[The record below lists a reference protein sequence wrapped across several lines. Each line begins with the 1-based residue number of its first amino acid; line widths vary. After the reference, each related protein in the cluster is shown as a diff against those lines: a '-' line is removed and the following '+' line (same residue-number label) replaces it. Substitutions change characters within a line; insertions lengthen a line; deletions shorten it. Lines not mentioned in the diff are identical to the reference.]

1 MIRVMDFADGTAR
14 VSDAADARVLEEAAP
29 GFRWLHF
36 QERDSLNLLEERDCH
51 LPEVVVRAL
60 LAVET
65 RPRCDML
72 ADGVLLNLRTPLAEG
87 DDTTEGDPLA
97 SMRIW
102 ATPKLLISVAFR
114 PTDVLPHAIAA
125 FDAGV
130 LHDCGDVLVALLSA
144 SAEQLDAKVAQI
156 GDALDALEEGIDRHA
171 SFEQRRETSRLRS
184 AAIGLR
190 RFVAPQRQALESLM
204 SLGLPWFDT
213 AERAHM
219 REATDRFYRMAEEL
233 ESVRERAAVLHDEIT
248 DLRSER
254 MDARSLQ
261 IAISAL
267 IFLPLTFITGL
278 LGMNVEGIPYAKA
291 PWAFW
296 GVTTLCIVI
305 ALLVAAWFIWRGW
318 SKR

>member
-1 MIRVMDFADGTAR
+1 MIRVMDFVDGT
-14 VSDAADARVLEEAAP
+14 VHAADAPDVSVLEQAPP

-36 QERDSLNLLEERDCH
+36 QQRESLSLLEERDCH
-51 LPEVVVRAL
+51 LPEAVVRAL

-65 RPRCDML
+65 RPRCDMM
-72 ADGVLLNLRTPLAEG
+72 AEGVLLNLRAPLRQG
-87 DDTTEGDPLA
+87 DGEREGDPLA

-114 PTDVLPHAIAA
+114 ETDVLPATIAA
-125 FDAGV
+125 FEAGR
-130 LHDCGDVLVALLSA
+130 LHDCGDVLVALLSG
-144 SAEQLDAKVAQI
+144 SAEQLDAAVAQI
-156 GDALDALEEGIDRHA
+156 GDALDLLEEGIDRHA

-204 SLGLPWFDT
+204 SLNLPWFDT

-261 IAISAL
+261 VAIAAL

-296 GVTTLCIVI
+296 GVTALCIAI
-305 ALLVAAWFIWRGW
+305 AIVVGAWFIWRGW